1 MTKIEI
7 NYLNGNKEEFII
19 DEQFD
24 GIYFVKDNWLNFFY
38 TKDNKKYEKYINML
52 NTKEFDI
59 HET

>member
-7 NYLNGNKEEFII
+7 NYLDGNKEEFII